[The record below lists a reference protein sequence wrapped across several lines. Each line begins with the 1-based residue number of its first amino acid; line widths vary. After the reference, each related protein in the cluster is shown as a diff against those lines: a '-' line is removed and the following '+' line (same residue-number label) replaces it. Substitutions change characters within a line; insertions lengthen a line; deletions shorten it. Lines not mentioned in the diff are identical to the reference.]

1 MIYDLTKALE
11 SNQESDRLDFK
22 RSFDVSSAG
31 EWCEIIKDIIAMAN
45 SGGGVI
51 IIGLENDGRLSNIDV
66 SSVLSLDPAN
76 VTNKVYKYT
85 DIQFCDFEIIA
96 IEKEGVKLAAI
107 VIKGVPVPI
116 IFTSP
121 GTYAIDSK
129 QQKTSFSKGTVYFRH
144 GAKSDPGNMHDL
156 RNFLERELTVIR
168 ESWLS
173 GIRKVVEAP
182 PGSHVAVLPA
192 EFRDSES
199 SDAIPIRLV
208 DDPDA
213 PAYRNIDPDVSYPNR
228 QMDVIKRV
236 NEYLGEKKINSFD
249 FRCVKEICEIVTN
262 PKFYYKMRFTSPRYS
277 NSFVEW
283 LIEQHKKDV
292 EFFEKVK
299 GEYWSRKNLA

>member
-1 MIYDLTKALE
+1 MADALTKALE
-11 SNQESDRLDFK
+11 SNQEFDWLDFK

-45 SGGGVI
+45 SGGGII
-51 IIGLENDGRLSNIDV
+51 IIGLENDSRPSNIDV
-66 SSVLSLDPAN
+66 SSVLSFDPAN

-85 DIQFCDFEIIA
+85 DVQFCDFEILPV
-96 IEKEGVKLAAI
+96 EKDGVRLAAVI
-107 VIKGVPVPI
+107 IKGVPIPI

-121 GTYAIDSK
+121 GTYAVDGGK
-129 QQKTSFSKGTVYFRH
+129 QKTSFGIGTVYFRH
-144 GAKSDPGNMHDL
+144 GAKSEPGNIQDL
-156 RNFLERELTVIR
+156 RNFLERELAVIR

-182 PGSHVAVLPA
+182 PGSHIAVLPA

-199 SDAIPIRLV
+199 SEAIPIRLV

-213 PAYRNIDPDVSYPNR
+213 PAYRNVDPDMSHPNR

-236 NEYLGEKKINSFD
+236 NEYLEEKKINSFD
-249 FRCVKEICEIVTN
+249 FLCVKDIHEISTN
-262 PKFYYKMRFTSPRYS
+262 PKFYYKMKFSTPRYS

-283 LIEQHKKDV
+283 LIEQHKEDG
-292 EFFEKVK
+292 EFFEKAK
-299 GEYWSRKNLA
+299 GEYRSRKSRT